1 MAEAPIDGG
10 SVGGTQFASM
20 SHEQMLA
27 WLDQANSGDVQA
39 AAGKLTAAA
48 KEIHR
53 IADDLKIRPQWVKWK
68 GEGADSFRTWAA
80 DLANATLGL
89 GDYSEGAAKWMGE
102 AANAISTAQAAI
114 PRDKHSAK
122 ANLDAARSAHND
134 PDAQSVASKSS
145 SELAAIAAD
154 KEKVRLEA
162 AGHMEK
168 LGQAFS
174 LSAGQMSQLSQN
186 KPKFPPPPE
195 GFVPPPASHRSIDGG
210 GQDVAAP
217 GGGAGSGIA
226 EGAASGVGA
235 AASGHATPSKFTPSP
250 AAYGQIQPAE
260 PVKPEIPTQ
269 MGIDSVGT
277 LPPSQTPAQ
286 TTGHAP
292 AGPPANGP
300 ATPSPA
306 MLPPAYGN
314 GGGTNPFSR
323 GSGPALGGRGSTT
336 PFGNSNGTQRPGPQ
350 PATGSTGRPTNP
362 GMRGPTMPGQSATG
376 RATGGATQG
385 RLPTN
390 GVSGG
395 RPQPATGKPTTGI
408 PRGTVMGR
416 EGSAEGRG
424 ATGGRGPTAQ
434 GAVGSRPGQTV
445 GRPGVIG
452 EESRGAAPGRR
463 AAGITGEN
471 GGIVGGRPQQQGRPN
486 ARAFSNGGSGL
497 VRGQSGGAGGGLS
510 DDSHQTG
517 QANRSGARPQ
527 GARPD
532 SQRGEE
538 RGERPG
544 YATEDEQT
552 WQPDVSRAVPPVVD
566 DAPRNNER

>member
-39 AAGKLTAAA
+39 AAGRLTAAA
-48 KEIHR
+48 KEIHK
-53 IADDLKIRPQWVKWK
+53 IADELKVRPQWVKWK
-68 GEGADSFRTWAA
+68 GEGADSFRSWAG

-102 AANAISTAQAAI
+102 AANAISTAQATI

-122 ANLDAARSAHND
+122 ANLDAAHAAHND

-174 LSAGQMSQLSQN
+174 VSAGQMDQLSKN
-186 KPKFPPPPE
+186 KPKFPPPPSA
-195 GFVPPPASHRSIDGG
+195 FVPDGPSRTRDG
-210 GQDVAAP
+210 SEAVAGP
-217 GGGAGSGIA
+217 GGVASSERA
-226 EGAASGVGA
+226 TGAAVGA
-235 AASGHATPSKFTPSP
+235 AATASGHASSAGVAP
-250 AAYGQIQPAE
+250 AAAVHGQIQPAE
-260 PVKPEIPTQ
+260 PVKPEIPTR
-269 MGIDSVGT
+269 MDVDSVGT
-277 LPPSQTPAQ
+277 LPPSQT
-286 TTGHAP
+286 TGHGP

-300 ATPSPA
+300 ATPSPE
-306 MLPPAYGN
+306 MLPPVSGS
-314 GGGTNPFSR
+314 GGRTNPFSR
-323 GSGPALGGRGSTT
+323 GSGPALGGRGGTT
-336 PFGNSNGTQRPGPQ
+336 PFSNSNGTQRPGPQ
-350 PATGSTGRPTNP
+350 SATGSTGRPTNP
-362 GMRGPTMPGQSATG
+362 GMRGPTVPGQSATG
-376 RATGGATQG
+376 RATGGTTQG

-395 RPQPATGKPTTGI
+395 RPQPVTGKPTTGI
-408 PRGTVMGR
+408 PRGTVMGG
-416 EGSAEGRG
+416 EGNTGGRG

-452 EESRGAAPGRR
+452 DESRGAAPGRR

-486 ARAFSNGGSGL
+486 PRPFSTGGSGL
-497 VRGQSGGAGGGLS
+497 VRGQSGGAVRGSS
-510 DDSHQTG
+510 DDSHHTG
-517 QANRSGARPQ
+517 QANRSGALPQ

-544 YATEDEQT
+544 YVTEDEQT

-566 DAPRNNER
+566 DVSKNNER